1 MSHKLTENQWIEI
14 RILMKSPNKNVTG
27 IAKHYKIS
35 RNSIYAKM
43 RNEKKKN
50 QVVQKKIKIIS
61 KIIEFFTFKRFFNG
75 LEI

>member
-1 MSHKLTENQWIEI
+1 MSHKLTEKQWEEI
-14 RILMKSPNKNVTG
+14 RVLMKHPNKNITA

-43 RNEKKKN
+43 RNEKKN